1 MNQRI
6 LLLMSGGVDS
16 SVAAVLLQR
25 RKFEVVGVTMNQIDS
40 IPVDESDACCSR
52 QAILDARAV
61 ADKLGIEHCAVNT
74 MKKFGEQVIEPFI
87 QSYKDGLTPNPC
99 VYCNSFVR
107 FEEAYELAQEHDCS
121 YVATGHYAQLIHEQH
136 GTPRMYRA
144 KFREKDQSY
153 FLYGIRRELLKLI
166 RFPLGEITKEEV
178 RAIAQELNLPTADK
192 AESQEIC
199 FTTGRSYNEF
209 LAQYVEDREGPIL
222 DLLGEQL
229 GTHPGVI
236 HYTVGQR
243 KGIGLTDGPFFV
255 CEIDVKNNAI
265 IVGKKEDLA
274 VSEVSAFLPRWIDAP
289 QVGDQVL
296 GQIRSRHTPSP
307 AMVTQLDENG
317 FTVKFENPQYAVAPG
332 QALVLSVNDEILGGG
347 TISPR
352 KRS

>member
-1 MNQRI
+1 MNQRV

-25 RKFEVVGVTMNQIDS
+25 QDFEVVGITMNQIDS

-61 ADKLGIEHCAVNT
+61 ADKLGIEHYAVNT
-74 MKKFGEQVIEPFI
+74 MKQFGEQVIEPFI

-107 FEEAYELAQEHDCS
+107 FEEAFELAQEHNCS
-121 YVATGHYAQLIHEQH
+121 YVATGHYAQLIHD
-136 GTPRMYRA
+136 GNNTPRMHRA

-153 FLYGIRRELLKLI
+153 FLYGIRRELLKQI

-178 RAIAQELNLPTADK
+178 RAIAHELNLATADK

-199 FTTGRSYNEF
+199 FTAGRSYNEF
-209 LAQYVEDREGPIL
+209 LAQYVEDSEGPIL
-222 DLLGEQL
+222 DLQGEQL

-243 KGIGLTDGPFFV
+243 KGIGLTGGPFFV
-255 CEIDVKNNAI
+255 CKIDVKNNSI
-265 IVGKKEDLA
+265 IIGKKEDLA
-274 VSEVSAFLPRWIDAP
+274 VSEVSAFSPRWINAP
-289 QVGDQVL
+289 EVGDQVS
-296 GQIRSRHTPSP
+296 GQLRSRHTSSP
-307 AMVTQLDENG
+307 AIVTRIDEDG
-317 FTVKFENPQYAVAPG
+317 FTVIFDKPQYGVAPG
-332 QALVLSVNDEILGGG
+332 QALVLSVGDEILGGG
-347 TISPR
+347 TISP
-352 KRS
+352 